1 MKRRLRC
8 VKSIIL
14 FAILAGLYPHLYAA
28 PRGQLAIS
36 RSEYLDRARAIW
48 TAQMIGLMTGLL
60 FEHKPASVLSDTPLV
75 QPRGFAPVDLTTYR
89 KQPVIVRLYDFI
101 LVPNLQA
108 GNSYWRHI
116 EVQ

>member
-14 FAILAGLYPHLYAA
+14 LAILTGLYPHPDAA
-28 PRGQLAIS
+28 PRGQ
-36 RSEYLDRARAIW
+36 
-48 TAQMIGLMTGLL
+48 
-60 FEHKPASVLSDTPLV
+60 
-75 QPRGFAPVDLTTYR
+75 
-89 KQPVIVRLYDFI
+89 IVRLYDFI